1 MMSENQPKEYDA
13 VLGGGNQAP
22 VDGVVLGGIE
32 GVKRRWESAN
42 IQQKI
47 VALSEA
53 LNYGDVGLDFVIQ
66 VWQSDLEKVSFAAYL
81 LLRHRKEAKVKQAL
95 EEYNLWQK
103 MECIHTLQDVN
114 SRCIAIDSNRNV
126 FFEGSTSINI
136 YNLYT
141 EKVESTFIKHENLA
155 DILISPNE
163 NKFITRGGTLYFN
176 SGIIIWDLQTKK
188 RLLFLYESSENV
200 SSLAISPD
208 GNKLFYGDNYPGTG
222 ISVWNLETDIQERLF
237 EDYRHSIQALAISKD
252 GKNLVSSAYDR
263 KIKIWN
269 VETEKLIHIFKKEKH
284 SDGIKSLTISPDGKT
299 IVSGSKDKTIKVW
312 DLETKKLKFT
322 LEGHKGWVYCVA
334 ISPDGSTIVSC
345 GRDKTIRV
353 WNLYTGECIR
363 ILEGHTDWVYS
374 IAISPD
380 GKTLVSGSRDNTVKI
395 WG

>member
-1 MMSENQPKEYDA
+1 MSDNQPREYDA

-32 GVKRRWESAN
+32 GIKRRWESGN

-53 LNYGDVGLDFVIQ
+53 LKYGDAGLDFVIQ
-66 VWQSDLEKVSFAAYL
+66 VWQKEFGKVSFAAYL
-81 LLRHRKEAKVKQAL
+81 LLRHRKEAKVKQTL
-95 EEYNLWQK
+95 QKSSPWLK

-114 SRCIAIDSNRNV
+114 TRCIAIDSNGKV
-126 FFEGSTSINI
+126 FFDGSNSINI
-136 YNLYT
+136 FDLHT
-141 EKVESTFIKHENLA
+141 GEVESTFIEHENLGH
-155 DILISPNE
+155 ILISPDE
-163 NKFITRGGTLYFN
+163 NNIISRGGTLYFN
-176 SGIIIWDLQTKK
+176 SGISIWDLQTKK

-200 SSLAISPD
+200 SSLAMSPD

-222 ISVWNLETDIQERLF
+222 ISVWNLETSIQKRF
-237 EDYRHSIQALAISKD
+237 SEDYRHVVQALAISKD
-252 GKNLVSSAYDR
+252 GKTLVSSAYDR

-284 SDGIKSLTISPDGKT
+284 LDGIKSLAISPDGKT

-312 DLETKKLKFT
+312 NLETKKLQLT

-345 GRDKTIRV
+345 SRDKTIRI
-353 WNLYTGECIR
+353 WDLYTGECIR

-380 GKTLVSGSRDNTVKI
+380 GKTLVSCSRDKTVKI